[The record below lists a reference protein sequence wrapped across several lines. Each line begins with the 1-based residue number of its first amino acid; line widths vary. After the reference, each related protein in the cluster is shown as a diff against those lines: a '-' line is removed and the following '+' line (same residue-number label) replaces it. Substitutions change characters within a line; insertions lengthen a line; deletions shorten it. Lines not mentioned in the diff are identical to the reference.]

1 MAYKSPLTPPRP
13 PVLPRRGSSTAAAVI
28 LLQYPSSSNKKD
40 YHKVQRSVEELFDEM
55 MSPENLTRKR
65 IFDKLTMASG
75 AAA

>member
-28 LLQYPSSSNKKD
+28 LLQYPSLSNKKD